1 MEKQTSWHEDW
12 PSPQGMALSLCIH
25 TQIQMEKSPLCT
37 KISLIDRKKQPS
49 RYEKLALS
57 LENGLLHRKKHCRK
71 NPFDE
76 RMAKW
81 KRKSSPFGMKTGPL
95 TKE

>member
-25 TQIQMEKSPLCT
+25 IQIQMEKSPFCT

-49 RYEKLALS
+49 WC
-57 LENGLLHRKKHCRK
+57 ENL
-71 NPFDE
+71 PSPQ
-76 RMAKW
+76 RMAFSMGKNI
-81 KRKSSPFGMKTGPL
+81 SESPLKKQWPNG
-95 TKE
+95 KEKAALLE

>member
-25 TQIQMEKSPLCT
+25 TQIQMEKSPFCT

-49 RYEKLALS
+49 WC
-57 LENGLLHRKKHCRK
+57 ENL
-71 NPFDE
+71 PSPQ
-76 RMAKW
+76 RMAFSMGKNI
-81 KRKSSPFGMKTGPL
+81 SEKTLLNKQWPNG
-95 TKE
+95 KEKAALLE